1 MKNLGMKFNF
11 KRFVF
16 FIFGGAILGLIIF
29 NVPKTLDAEGLKQF
43 NRDLKNYNVKLQIF
57 NPTDEVIADFMVLV
71 ADDDYKKMYGLMN
84 LKEMPKN
91 HGMLFNF
98 DKTQIVTMW
107 MKNTLMPLDMLF
119 IDDNDLIVNIKHD
132 AVVQS
137 YNRTEQ
143 HELLGIPLSE
153 CTELMYIYFGS
164 NAACYV
170 AWDVTDPLNIKVI
183 SNRYKGIT
191 SGGYYHQA
199 WFTTDKND
207 DSGQK

>member
-29 NVPKTLDAEGLKQF
+29 NIPKTLDAEGLKQF

-57 NPTDEVIADFMVLV
+57 NPAEEVIADFMVSL

-91 HGMLFNF
+91 YGMLFDFN
-98 DKTQIVTMW
+98 KIQVVTMW

-119 IDDNDLIVNIKHD
+119 IDEHDVIVNIKHD

-137 YNRTEQ
+137 LEIISSVKPVKKVLEIN
-143 HELLGIPLSE
+143 GGLSKKLKIE
-153 CTELMYIYFGS
+153 IGYK
-164 NAACYV
+164 
-170 AWDVTDPLNIKVI
+170 IK
-183 SNRYKGIT
+183 T
-191 SGGYYHQA
+191 SR
-199 WFTTDKND
+199 
-207 DSGQK
+207 